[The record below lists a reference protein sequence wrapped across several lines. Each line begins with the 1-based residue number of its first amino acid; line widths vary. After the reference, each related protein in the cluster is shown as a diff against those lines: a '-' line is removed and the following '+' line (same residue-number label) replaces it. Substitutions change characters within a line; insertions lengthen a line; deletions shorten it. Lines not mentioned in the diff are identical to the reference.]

1 MVFKYVT
8 ESEEDIEMDVQVG
21 PKEEVEAEVGD
32 KPEELTAVDL
42 AKKEPETVVVAA
54 VEKEKAEEA
63 GDEGCEECE
72 HEFYVDAR
80 DVEKYAKLNEKT
92 MLESLNDIIAANEA
106 DGMRADNLVVV
117 MTEST
122 MGYARN
128 LEKNGAAMM
137 FIKEAD
143 EEAAEEDIE
152 IDVQVGPDG
161 EEKVAEDPQ
170 EANPVDAVK
179 RDYNSV
185 VVAKDGDEFFVDVED
200 VQKCAD
206 INCESVI
213 KTLNGII
220 AANEEA
226 GMEAGNLK
234 VIIGENAKPE
244 AVEAMEAAGVNFFL
258 TEAGIN
264 IGDVNGFN
272 MMATKLIASVKK
284 IINKLKKDDQAS
296 VKYTQSIIDQLD
308 KTITRVD
315 EEIEEADNKEFK
327 ASATRIAKLFF
338 GYLSLYFTSG
348 MIGGVVGA
356 EIGSAVGNVV
366 TKGRRPKAAR
376 RNITKTVIKEELL
389 PYAAILS
396 TVMSIINTGFVLA
409 DYKNALK
416 EWKKNLV
423 AEKKR
428 LEGLLK

>member
-226 GMEAGNLK
+226 GMEASNLK
-234 VIIGENAKPE
+234 VIISENANPE
-244 AVEAMEAAGVNFFL
+244 AVEVMEAAGVNFFIN
-258 TEAGIN
+258 EAGVKLSDIN
-264 IGDVNGFN
+264 GTGILAN
-272 MMATKLIASVKK
+272 KLIEFAKKKAREIKGDKEASAKYIQSQIDK
-284 IINKLKKDDQAS
+284 IDEVVERI
-296 VKYTQSIIDQLD
+296 
-308 KTITRVD
+308 D
-315 EEIEEADNKEFK
+315 EEIKLADEKGFK
-327 ASATRIAKLFF
+327 PSAARIAKNFFSYFSYLFAA
-338 GYLSLYFTSG
+338 GV
-348 MIGGVVGA
+348 IGGV
-356 EIGSAVGNVV
+356 IGGNVGNA
-366 TKGRRPKAAR
+366 TIPKNSIFRKATQTEILKTAVPFSALLAAVDG
-376 RNITKTVIKEELL
+376 VIMT
-389 PYAAILS
+389 AF
-396 TVMSIINTGFVLA
+396 TLA
-409 DYKNALK
+409 DYKKSLNN
-416 EWKKNLV
+416 WKKNLLD
-423 AEKKR
+423 EKKR